1 MITDERRSY
10 VRGNLDFKVQYKV
23 ITPEEYED
31 LKRFDKA
38 IFSPFKNA
46 NSIDVSNTDIDAVN
60 AANASLIN
68 YLVQMD
74 AKLDRILEL
83 ISTEKKV
90 EASFRHGIGQNI
102 SGSGMQMVVDTP
114 VELGKIIHS
123 KFLLSQFPFIFM
135 DIFGEVIREKEFK
148 KDGTTL
154 YRVGIKFLDLNITDR
169 EKIIAFVFQKQ
180 REAIRKSKSVAEN

>member
-10 VRGNLDFKVQYKV
+10 VRGNLDFKVQYQV
-23 ITPEEYED
+23 ITLEEYED

-38 IFSPFKNA
+38 IFSPFKNV
-46 NSIDVSNTDIDAVN
+46 NSIDVANTDRDAAN
-60 AANASLIN
+60 APNASLIN

-83 ISTEKKV
+83 ISAEK
-90 EASFRHGIGQNI
+90 EAEVPCRHGIGQNI

-114 VELGKIIHS
+114 VEPGKIIHS

-135 DIFGEVIREKEFK
+135 DLFGEVIREKEFK
-148 KDGTTL
+148 KDGATL
-154 YRVGIKFLDLNITDR
+154 YLVGIKFLDLNNTDR

>member
-46 NSIDVSNTDIDAVN
+46 NSIDVTDTKTDAVN
-60 AANASLIN
+60 ANNASLIN
-68 YLVQMD
+68 YLIQMD

-90 EASFRHGIGQNI
+90 EAPFRHGIGQNI
-102 SGSGMQMVVDTP
+102 SGSGMEMVVETP
-114 VELGKIIHS
+114 VECGKIMHT
-123 KFLLSQFPFIFM
+123 KFLLSQFPLVFM
-135 DIFGEVIREKEFK
+135 DLFGEVIRKRGFN
-148 KDGTTL
+148 KDGTNL
-154 YRVGIKFLDLNITDR
+154 YRVGIKFLDLNINDR